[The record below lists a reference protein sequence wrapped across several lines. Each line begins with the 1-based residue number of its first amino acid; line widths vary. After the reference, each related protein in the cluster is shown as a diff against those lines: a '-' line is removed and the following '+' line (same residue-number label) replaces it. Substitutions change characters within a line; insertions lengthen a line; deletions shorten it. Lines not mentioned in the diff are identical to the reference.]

1 MRRIVSY
8 VLIGLGVFAV
18 ALGLLLRFYAYPKLV
33 KVPLDIDNVSVAQG
47 DGVTSVLIEE
57 IDGVPTPQIHR
68 GLSVTSTTHVSGD
81 LTEPNVVEGGDVA
94 AWVEA
99 RRTVDDASGILMDAS
114 LRELCLDRRSGEA
127 VAPCENQYISVEE
140 GERITADSNIV
151 QQPGLS
157 FKFPFG
163 TEQRDYRIY
172 DLNVRKAVPARF
184 DGVETIKGVEC
195 YRFVAE
201 VRDERIEQQEVPGS
215 LIGRD
220 DEPSVTVDRYY
231 NDRRTMWVEPVTGVM
246 ILVQDEG
253 KQELVAPGESPGEGT
268 TVYEGTLRLNDK
280 TVDGNITEANDN
292 SGRLSLLT
300 VGPTVLWIAGGVL
313 ILVGVPLLLLSG
325 GRRRANPRR
334 DEG

>member
-33 KVPLDIDNVSVAQG
+33 KAPLDIDNVSVAQG
-47 DGVTSVLIEE
+47 SGVTSVLIEE
-57 IDGVPTPQIHR
+57 VDGVPTPVIHNDLR
-68 GLSVTSTTHVSGD
+68 ITSTTHVTGD
-81 LTEPNVVEGGDVA
+81 LTEPRVVEGGDVA

-114 LRELCLDRRSGEA
+114 LRELCLDRHSGEA

-140 GERITADSNIV
+140 GQRVTADATIV

-163 TEQRDYRIY
+163 TEKRDYRIY
-172 DLNVRKAVPARF
+172 DLNVRKAVPAKF
-184 DGVETIKGVEC
+184 KGVETIKGVEC
-195 YRFVAE
+195 YRFVAMTE
-201 VRDERIEQQEVPGS
+201 AERIEQQDVPGS

-231 NDRRTMWVEPVTGVM
+231 WDMRTMWVEPKTGAQIMVK
-246 ILVQDEG
+246 DAAR
-253 KQELVAPGESPGEGT
+253 QELVAPDESPGEGT
-268 TVYEGTLRLNDK
+268 AVYDGVVRLNDK
-280 TVDGNITEANDN
+280 TVDNNVAEANEN

-313 ILVGVPLLLLSG
+313 ILVGVPLLLLN
-325 GRRRANPRR
+325 GRRRANTSSH
-334 DEG
+334 EG